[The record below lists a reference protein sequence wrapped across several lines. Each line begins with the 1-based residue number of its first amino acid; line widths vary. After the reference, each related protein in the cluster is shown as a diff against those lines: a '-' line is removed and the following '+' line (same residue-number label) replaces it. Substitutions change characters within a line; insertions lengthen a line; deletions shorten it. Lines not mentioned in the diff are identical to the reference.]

1 MPHTTEVP
9 IFPFPAG
16 RRPIPGPRSWVQGR
30 ADHARYGDG
39 CDDGGHRPPEPAPI
53 RRCKAANENYSFC
66 GLPPS
71 HQAVLLVLLGGAR
84 PAWPAHGYTLVVDSS
99 SAVTVQPAP
108 FLACVGASGRCARYR
123 AGPAPYAGPRRDQ
136 AGVPWSSVPP
146 KSPQP
151 VLRTLF
157 CGFLCGGSN
166 PKRGQKRKRLDER
179 GGNCCVCATISV
191 YLTDTWAPA
200 PFSARSALFA
210 IALPSSFIV
219 AW

>member
-123 AGPAPYAGPRRDQ
+123 VSPAPCAGPRRGQ
-136 AGVPWSSVPP
+136 AGVPWSSARP
-146 KSPQP
+146 KSPP
-151 VLRTLF
+151 AGTTDPLLWLSV
-157 CGFLCGGSN
+157 
-166 PKRGQKRKRLDER
+166 RGQQPKKGPKKKKTRRAWWQWL
-179 GGNCCVCATISV
+179 CLCHHISV
-191 YLTDTWAPA
+191 PHRYLGAGAVFCTV
-200 PFSARSALFA
+200 RSVRHCLAE
-210 IALPSSFIV
+210 
-219 AW
+219 